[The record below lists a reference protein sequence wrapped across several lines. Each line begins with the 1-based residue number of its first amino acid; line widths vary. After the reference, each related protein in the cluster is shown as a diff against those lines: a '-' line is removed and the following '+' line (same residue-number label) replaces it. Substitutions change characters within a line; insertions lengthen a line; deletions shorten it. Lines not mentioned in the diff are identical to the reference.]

1 MSSSSRSR
9 NVAQQSTG
17 DTQHNVRDAALI
29 GAASAFAKPPPKP
42 QHLANTYTGGSNG
55 ALLAATKVGT
65 GRPTS
70 SAGASTSTLVQ
81 RDYTGGSSRSVSR
94 PHPSPKHVSSS
105 SSLSVPDTHSDRAP
119 SPSASASYTAAKLA
133 AARMSPLRPAAPP
146 RTPIMMASEREAD
159 ERDVL
164 PPSGSVGSVLARL
177 EQQKPGPQQKSP
189 RPTPGSAAS
198 QSAARAATAEP
209 RDKPTDDTP
218 IPPTNALVDMFEQ
231 RRPATP
237 TQRPTA
243 PAVGVKSPPPPIK
256 SPKPRRTFTLPP
268 EPEDNAP
275 LARTRTKTP
284 PPVPKS
290 KPSVEA
296 PRPQLVDGA
305 QESSLVRSQVLPL
318 KSPPIKQKPIQ
329 LAALNTKALARPT
342 SPSQAGPKSQE
353 SRRSATS
360 HRRLSTSLESK
371 TPSSPAVSF
380 KSAKEEQDEDEKAR
394 LSIASPVEEEQKA
407 KPALPPPRRSNTRK
421 TESAPPDNKLL
432 KPSLP
437 PPRKQ
442 AKSVS
447 PLPPSDR
454 LHPPERL
461 SPARRPS
468 SAAGGSVYHNPY
480 QRESVKAITKHMT
493 GESLSSAIMGAALA
507 SSRTS
512 SPAPPPQ
519 QSTIDPLFPARKH
532 HHHHHMPFHRS
543 PSPPKNSP
551 PKATGKLRTT
561 LRKDPSPASSSED
574 EFEFKGKGNR
584 IMGLK
589 VRKHPNKHH
598 EGQRKRWRDAL
609 TERERKRY
617 EGVWAAN
624 RGIYLP
630 AAKEQQAGYTAEE
643 DPSLDVLNLVV
654 KEIWSRSRLPEHVL
668 EEVWALVDGREI
680 GRLSRVEFVVG
691 LWLVDQR
698 LKGRKLPTR
707 VSDSVWSSA
716 RGLGIKVKVR
726 G

>member
-1 MSSSSRSR
+1 
-9 NVAQQSTG
+9 
-17 DTQHNVRDAALI
+17 
-29 GAASAFAKPPPKP
+29 
-42 QHLANTYTGGSNG
+42 
-55 ALLAATKVGT
+55 
-65 GRPTS
+65 
-70 SAGASTSTLVQ
+70 
-81 RDYTGGSSRSVSR
+81 
-94 PHPSPKHVSSS
+94 
-105 SSLSVPDTHSDRAP
+105 
-119 SPSASASYTAAKLA
+119 
-133 AARMSPLRPAAPP
+133 
-146 RTPIMMASEREAD
+146 MMASEREAD

-519 QSTIDPLFPARKH
+519 QSTIDPLFPARNHH

>member
-1 MSSSSRSR
+1 MSSSVRSR
-9 NVAQQSTG
+9 NVAPQSTG

-29 GAASAFAKPPPKP
+29 GASSAFAKPPAKP
-42 QHLANTYTGGSNG
+42 QHLTNTYTGGSNG

-65 GRPTS
+65 GRPSS
-70 SAGASTSTLVQ
+70 SAGSVQ
-81 RDYTGGSSRSVSR
+81 RDYTGGSSRGVSR

-105 SSLSVPDTHSDRAP
+105 SSLGVPDTHSDRAP
-119 SPSASASYTAAKLA
+119 SPSPSYTAAKLA
-133 AARMSPLRPAAPP
+133 AARLSPLRPAAPP
-146 RTPIMMASEREAD
+146 KASTMASERDAD

-164 PPSGSVGSVLARL
+164 PPSGSVGNVLARL
-177 EQQKPGPQQKSP
+177 EQQRPGRQQKSQAQ
-189 RPTPGSAAS
+189 RP
-198 QSAARAATAEP
+198 QSSRDVVAPQQVAHAAATES
-209 RDKPTDDTP
+209 RDRPTDDTP
-218 IPPTNALVDMFEQ
+218 IPPTNSLVKMFEQ
-231 RRPATP
+231 QRPATP
-237 TQRPTA
+237 AQP
-243 PAVGVKSPPPPIK
+243 PVISAVDARKSPPPLK
-256 SPKPRRTFTLPP
+256 SPKPRRNFSFTP
-268 EPEDNAP
+268 EVNDDAP
-275 LARTRTKTP
+275 LTRKKTNTP

-290 KPSVEA
+290 KPSVEV
-296 PRPQLVDGA
+296 PRPQFVDGA
-305 QESSLVRSQVLPL
+305 QESSRPLFAQPQPAPL

-329 LAALNTKALARPT
+329 LAAINTRALPSPT
-342 SPSQAGPKSQE
+342 SSGQIRPKSQD
-353 SRRSATS
+353 SKRSATF
-360 HRRLSTSLESK
+360 HRRLSTSLESNA
-371 TPSSPAVSF
+371 PSSPAVSF
-380 KSAKEEQDEDEKAR
+380 KSAKEDQEEDEKAKATKSSS
-394 LSIASPVEEEQKA
+394 LEEEEKA

-421 TESAPPDNKLL
+421 SESVPADSKLL

-442 AKSVS
+442 GKSAS
-447 PLPPSDR
+447 PLHPADR

-461 SPARRPS
+461 SPPRRPS
-468 SAAGGSVYHNPY
+468 SATGGSVYHNPY

-519 QSTIDPLFPARKH
+519 NTLEPLFPSRKGH
-532 HHHHHMPFHRS
+532 SHHHHHMPFHRS
-543 PSPPKNSP
+543 PSPQKGSP

-561 LRKDPSPASSSED
+561 MRKEPSPASSSED

-584 IMGLK
+584 MLGMK

-598 EGQRKRWRDAL
+598 EGQRKRWRDQI

-624 RGIYLP
+624 KGIFLP
-630 AAKEQQAGYTAEE
+630 AAKQPSAYTAEE

-654 KEIWSRSRLPEHVL
+654 KEIWMRSRLPEHVL

-680 GRLSRVEFVVG
+680 GRLTRVEFVVG